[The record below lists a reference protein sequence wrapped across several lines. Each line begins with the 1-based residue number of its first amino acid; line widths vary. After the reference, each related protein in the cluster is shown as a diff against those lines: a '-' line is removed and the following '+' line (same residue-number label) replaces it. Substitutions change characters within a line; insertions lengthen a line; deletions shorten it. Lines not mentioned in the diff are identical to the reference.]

1 MFSVLKSMEERIIL
15 HIDMDAFYASVE
27 QRDNPSLLGKPI
39 VVGED
44 SLRSV
49 VSTASYEARRYGISS
64 AMPMVKAKK
73 MCPNLIIVPHRFDVY
88 KAVSAQIHG
97 IFKQYTQQVEP
108 ISLDEAFLD
117 IERRGFQLYF
127 GLTYRQILG
136 CRTKNCHR
144 NAQNGHLY
152 RS

>member
-1 MFSVLKSMEERIIL
+1 MEERIIL

-73 MCPNLIIVPHRFDVY
+73 MCPNFLIDLMCTKLFRHR
-88 KAVSAQIHG
+88 
-97 IFKQYTQQVEP
+97 YT
-108 ISLDEAFLD
+108 AFLNN
-117 IERRGFQLYF
+117 
-127 GLTYRQILG
+127 T
-136 CRTKNCHR
+136 R
-144 NAQNGHLY
+144 NK
-152 RS
+152 